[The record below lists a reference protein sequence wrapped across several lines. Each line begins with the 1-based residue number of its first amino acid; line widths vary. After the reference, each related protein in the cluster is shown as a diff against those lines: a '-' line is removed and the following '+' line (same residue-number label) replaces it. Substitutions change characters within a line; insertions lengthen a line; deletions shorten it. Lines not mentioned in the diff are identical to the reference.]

1 MQFVVAECG
10 KLWRHH
16 RVGLLSILIR
26 IQSLQMRVEASLM
39 MKLFALCDEEK
50 LLGLGLTLSHARRI
64 KHTEVKK
71 GKKNKES
78 KRKLDSA
85 VYRK

>member
-39 MKLFALCDEEK
+39 MKLFALCDGVCLGCGEWGFMHFGFIYLFNFLGLEEK
-50 LLGLGLTLSHARRI
+50 LLGMGL
-64 KHTEVKK
+64 
-71 GKKNKES
+71 
-78 KRKLDSA
+78 
-85 VYRK
+85 VYY

>member
-39 MKLFALCDEEK
+39 MKLFALCDGVC
-50 LLGLGLTLSHARRI
+50 LGCG
-64 KHTEVKK
+64 E
-71 GKKNKES
+71 
-78 KRKLDSA
+78 
-85 VYRK
+85 